1 MKKLLGLMAVAGGLV
16 IAGCSHNA
24 EESTA
29 PAPLPQQPAPMAP
42 VSPTG
47 DTDHDHQTTTETT
60 TDENSRHVDTGPPDN
75 GGTTSAAP
83 NANQPSTPPPPIK
96 PATNYPM
103 GIVIPGK
110 KGFVKSPYAEYAEP
124 VDVRGY
130 PPGTDGPLPLHE
142 QDLHRSPDLDRPATL
157 FSVESMKTAAPSER
171 RFFIV
176 TSRTDCLNCAAS
188 TSSARVH

>member
-16 IAGCSHNA
+16 IAGCSHNN

-42 VSPTG
+42 VTPEGTPG
-47 DTDHDHQTTTETT
+47 QTTTTQTTETT
-60 TDENSRHVDTGPPDN
+60 TENP
-75 GGTTSAAP
+75 A
-83 NANQPSTPPPPIK
+83 PSTPPAPSTEQGNPQPTPPAPAIK

-130 PPGTDGPLPLHE
+130 PPGTMVRCPY
-142 QDLHRSPDLDRPATL
+142 TN
-157 FSVESMKTAAPSER
+157 KI
-171 RFFIV
+171 FIV
-176 TSRTDCLNCAAS
+176 PQT
-188 TSSARVH
+188 